1 MFVSCENWAVFVRYA
16 LIDKDIQIIYD
27 KSNIISVLRSQLDH
41 RLTFLPICVILY

>member
-27 KSNIISVLRSQLDH
+27 KSNITDIYQKSSDINVYQC
-41 RLTFLPICVILY
+41 FLGICS

>member
-27 KSNIISVLRSQLDH
+27 KSNITDIYQKSSAINVYQCDM
-41 RLTFLPICVILY
+41 RL

>member
-27 KSNIISVLRSQLDH
+27 KSNITDIYQNRSYVNVYQC
-41 RLTFLPICVILY
+41 FLGICS